1 MPTPPQLLASS
12 VHYRW
17 KHSIVL
23 SEIEFHRHANRQQES
38 AIYNTWTK
46 KHPVKHV
53 RTYTG
58 TANSHC
64 THSRHL
70 PHFKNSSGIEPP
82 HPQTALPQKYMRQ
95 LQPCTPTYT
104 IECPYTAGSP
114 ADVWAGHYC
123 IHTQY
128 IYERTLIRVANQAA
142 NVCLAHVSTYV
153 RITSP
158 HQLLDTYTHI
168 DILYNYVCAIMHL
181 LSRLK

>member
-1 MPTPPQLLASS
+1 MRGSCQCWLPPSQPTMFGNAYATPPQLLASS

-53 RTYTG
+53 RTCTG
-58 TANSHC
+58 ASNSHC

-128 IYERTLIRVANQAA
+128 MN
-142 NVCLAHVSTYV
+142 AHWYV
-153 RITSP
+153 LRIKL
-158 HQLLDTYTHI
+158 QMY
-168 DILYNYVCAIMHL
+168 A
-181 LSRLK
+181 